1 MILLLNPMMDPES
14 SLLVLVLRAEPEA
27 STVVGLALPS
37 SPVLDL
43 VPAEVRTA
51 LHDLDVPHTVR
62 LPTPKRAGK
71 ERGRPSYAVSS
82 RRKSW

>member
-1 MILLLNPMMDPES
+1 MMVPEFN
-14 SLLVLVLRAEPEA
+14 LLVLVLRAEPEA

-51 LHDLDVPHTVR
+51 LHDLDVPHTVKAAYSKTGR
-62 LPTPKRAGK
+62 KGARSPK
-71 ERGRPSYAVSS
+71 SHY
-82 RRKSW
+82 